1 MTPNGI
7 KMIKM
12 NLFKAHK
19 NDAMYIISNL
29 SDNVNE

>member
-1 MTPNGI
+1 MTPRFQL
-7 KMIKM
+7 IKM